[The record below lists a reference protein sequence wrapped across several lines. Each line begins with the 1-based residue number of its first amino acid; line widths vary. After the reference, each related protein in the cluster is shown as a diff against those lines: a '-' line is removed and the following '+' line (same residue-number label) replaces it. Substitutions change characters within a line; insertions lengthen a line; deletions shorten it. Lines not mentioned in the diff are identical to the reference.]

1 MKEMLRMILDMD
13 KQACAR
19 VQEAEAYRDNRIAEL
34 SGKKDEIVREENQKA
49 LDFALKKSQKQR
61 SEGESY
67 LEKINERNSHILEE
81 MDSLYNKNAEKWI
94 ETIVDNVINN

>member
-1 MKEMLRMILDMD
+1 MILDMD

-19 VQEAEAYRDNRIAEL
+19 VQEAEAYSDKRIAEL
-34 SGKKDEIVREENQKA
+34 REKKDEIVKEENQKA

-61 SEGESY
+61 SEGEIY
-67 LEKINERNSHILEE
+67 LEKVNERNSHILEE

-94 ETIVDNVINN
+94 ATIVDNVIKN

>member
-19 VQEAEAYRDNRIAEL
+19 VHEAEAYRDSRIAEL

-61 SEGESY
+61 SEGEVY
-67 LEKINERNSHILEE
+67 LEKVNERNSHILEE

>member
-1 MKEMLRMILDMD
+1 MILDMD

-19 VQEAEAYRDNRIAEL
+19 VHEAEAYRDNRIAEL

-61 SEGESY
+61 SEGEIY
-67 LEKINERNSHILEE
+67 LEKVNERNSHILEE

>member
-19 VQEAEAYRDNRIAEL
+19 VQAAEAYRDNRIAEL
-34 SGKKDEIVREENQKA
+34 SGKKDDIVREENQKA

-61 SEGESY
+61 SEGEIY
-67 LEKINERNSHILEE
+67 LEKVNERNSHILEE

>member
-1 MKEMLRMILDMD
+1 MILDMD

-19 VQEAEAYRDNRIAEL
+19 VHEAEAYRDSRIAEL

-61 SEGESY
+61 SEGEIY
-67 LEKINERNSHILEE
+67 LEKVNERNSHILEE

>member
-1 MKEMLRMILDMD
+1 MILDMD

-19 VQEAEAYRDNRIAEL
+19 VHEAEAYRDSRIAEL
-34 SGKKDEIVREENQKA
+34 SEKKDEIVREENQKA

-61 SEGESY
+61 SEGEIY
-67 LEKINERNSHILEE
+67 LEKVNERNSHILEE

>member
-19 VQEAEAYRDNRIAEL
+19 VHEAEAYRDSRIAEL

-61 SEGESY
+61 SEGEIY
-67 LEKINERNSHILEE
+67 LEKVNERNSHILEE